1 MIGAIG
7 VDVGGTSTESVVIDP
22 SGQVLARSQV
32 PTRTPGGTAVVS
44 SIETAIEQL
53 LWAAPVDA
61 IGVGVPGQVDNISG
75 SVRLAVNLGID
86 DQAFPLADL
95 LSSTQGVP
103 VLIENDVRAAAFG
116 VFDKLRQSGDDPGD
130 LALLSMGTGVA
141 AGVVIDGSIHR
152 GATGMAG
159 EIGHVVVDRS
169 GSLCRCGQTG
179 CLETIVSGPA
189 IAAAWKSAGQQTPA
203 SSLFAA
209 AAGGDAAALKLADAV
224 TAHLATAIHWLA
236 AAYDVDT
243 IVLGGGLAEAG
254 QALLDA
260 VRYAL
265 RTTAGSSDLATRTLD
280 PNRIRLSPPGGP
292 HGARGAA
299 LLAARKFDLA
309 LATES
314 NPPTGGNI

>member
-1 MIGAIG
+1 MTSTIG
-7 VDVGGTSTESVVIDP
+7 VDVGGTSTEAVVIDP
-22 SGQVLARSQV
+22 NGEVLATSQV
-32 PTRTPGGTAVVS
+32 STRTPGGAAVLS
-44 SIETAIEQL
+44 SIEAAIDRL
-53 LWAAPVDA
+53 SWAHPVDA
-61 IGVGVPGQVDNISG
+61 IGVGIPGQVDNTAG

-86 DQAFPLADL
+86 DQSFPLAEL
-95 LSSTQGVP
+95 LSTTQGLP
-103 VLIENDVRAAAFG
+103 VLVENDVRAAAFG
-116 VFDKLRQSGDDPGD
+116 VFDKLRRTEDDPGD
-130 LALLSMGTGVA
+130 LALLSLGTGVA
-141 AGVVIDGSIHR
+141 AGVVIDGTIHR

-159 EIGHVVVDRS
+159 EIGHVVVDRM

-179 CLETIVSGPA
+179 CLETVVSGPA
-189 IAAAWKSAGQQTPA
+189 IAAAWRSAGQQTPA

-209 AAGGDAAALKLADAV
+209 AANGDQIASDLADEV
-224 TAHLATAIHWLA
+224 TAHLAMAIHWLA

-254 QALLDA
+254 QPLLDA

-299 LLAARKFDLA
+299 LLAARTFDLA

-314 NPPTGGNI
+314 NPTGGEI

>member
-1 MIGAIG
+1 MTSTIG
-7 VDVGGTSTESVVIDP
+7 VDVGGTSTEGVIVDVQ
-22 SGQVLARSQV
+22 GAVLASSRV
-32 PTRTPGGTAVVS
+32 TTRTPGAEAVLG
-44 SIETAIEQL
+44 SIEAAIERL
-53 LWAAPVDA
+53 DWDLPIDG
-61 IGVGVPGQVDNISG
+61 IGVGMPGQVDNTAG
-75 SVRLAVNLGID
+75 TVRLAVNLGID
-86 DQAFPLADL
+86 DAPFPLADR
-95 LSSTQGVP
+95 LSTEHGLP
-103 VLIENDVRAAAFG
+103 VVVENDVRAAAFG
-116 VFDKLRQSGDDPGD
+116 VFEKLRQLGDEPGD
-130 LALLSMGTGVA
+130 LALLSLGTGVA

-179 CLETIVSGPA
+179 CLETVVSGPA
-189 IAAAWKSAGQQTPA
+189 ISAAWKAGGEQTPA

-209 AAGGDAAALKLADAV
+209 AAAGDQTASALTQEV
-224 TAHLATAIHWLA
+224 TSHLATAIHWLF

-254 QALLDA
+254 QPLLDA

-265 RTTAGSSDLATRTLD
+265 VRTAGSSNLATRTLD
-280 PNRIRLSPPGGP
+280 PKRIRLSPPGGP

-299 LLAARKFDLA
+299 LLAARTFDLA

-314 NPPTGGNI
+314 NPTGGEI

>member
-1 MIGAIG
+1 MTSTIG
-7 VDVGGTSTESVVIDP
+7 VDVGGTSTEAVVINT
-22 SGQVLARSQV
+22 SGEVLASSQV
-32 PTRTPGGTAVVS
+32 ATHTPGGTAVLS
-44 SIETAIEQL
+44 SIDAAIDHL
-53 LWAAPVDA
+53 SWTLPVSA
-61 IGVGVPGQVDNISG
+61 IGVGMPGQVDNTSG

-86 DQAFPLADL
+86 DQPFPLAER
-95 LSSTQGVP
+95 LSTMQGLP
-103 VLIENDVRAAAFG
+103 VLVENDVRAAAFG
-116 VFDKLRQSGDDPGD
+116 VFDKLQQTGEDPGD
-130 LALLSMGTGVA
+130 LALLSLGTGVS

-179 CLETIVSGPA
+179 CLETVVSGPA
-189 IAAAWKSAGQQTPA
+189 IATSWSSAGQQTPA
-203 SSLFAA
+203 SSLFAV
-209 AAGGDAAALKLADAV
+209 AAGGDQTAARLVDEV

-265 RTTAGSSDLATRTLD
+265 RTTAGSSDLATHTLD

-299 LLAARKFDLA
+299 LLAARIFDLA

-314 NPPTGGNI
+314 NPTGGEI